1 MKMTEKNINSVGKIY
16 TIRCYDK
23 PDFLYIGS
31 TFYDLDKRFSSH
43 LSNARR
49 KKHIKLY
56 KAMSDDFNIIDFWY
70 IELYEQY
77 ENISKQDLHNR
88 EREIIHAL
96 KPSLNTQFWRVLN

>member
-1 MKMTEKNINSVGKIY
+1 MKMTENNINSVGKIY

>member
-1 MKMTEKNINSVGKIY
+1 MKMTENKNKSVGKIY
-16 TIRCYDK
+16 TLRCYDK
-23 PDFLYIGS
+23 PNFLYIGS
-31 TFYDLDKRFSSH
+31 TFNDLDKRFLGH
-43 LSNARR
+43 LSDAKR